1 MIRSSV
7 YRLEKLD
14 PEIVPACINI
24 SRHPRDKMCV
34 KHLKM
39 LMKEWNFELTSLL
52 EVLDEMT
59 DPKMFMLVSG
69 TYHNFPKFSDILKI

>member
-1 MIRSSV
+1 MIRTSV

-24 SRHPRDKMCV
+24 SKNQQDKV
-34 KHLKM
+34 SIKHLKL
-39 LMKEWNFELTSLL
+39 LMKEWTFELNNLL
-52 EVLDEMT
+52 QVLDEMT

-69 TYHNFPKFSDILKI
+69 TVVLQK

>member
-24 SRHPRDKMCV
+24 AKNQGDKMCV
-34 KHLKM
+34 KHLKL
-39 LMKEWNFELTSLL
+39 LMKEWTFELTNLL
-52 EVLDEMT
+52 QVLDEMT

-69 TYHNFPKFSDILKI
+69 MSSLV